1 MSGTNTSNPVRA
13 ICNLR
18 ETNSNTS
25 HSSQLSHV
33 ERYATAQPSLFDLP
47 AVPIAPACIPE
58 PERKRLSGQN
68 LTILEALRRGP
79 MRNTDLALIALKYT
93 SRLSDIR
100 KAGYEV
106 RIKERNTATGV
117 VVYELVEAA

>member
-1 MSGTNTSNPVRA
+1 MN
-13 ICNLR
+13 
-18 ETNSNTS
+18 
-25 HSSQLSHV
+25 
-33 ERYATAQPSLFDLP
+33 QPSLFDAP
-47 AVPIAPACIPE
+47 AVPVAPACIPE
-58 PERKRLSGQN
+58 PERKRLTGQN
-68 LTILEALRRGP
+68 LAILDALKRGP

-106 RIKERNTATGV
+106 RIKSHDRQTGV